1 MGLSIFKISIL
12 LIIIG
17 ASGTGIIFSEADRSS
32 QLMSL
37 KQTESEQISIFFEEN
52 DIGYFTITNPEFQ
65 GQGVYFRIVDE
76 NFDTISKGIA
86 ETKMSIRYFDV
97 KESGIYTIVLTNLAQ
112 EKMNKLSWG
121 QRMWMGAQDAE
132 WRKFEAAHKRAHMR
146 ALDHKGYKVKKPT
159 KTHRV
164 LSYVVVG
171 GISFWIGHEY
181 AKKSHHKGHN
191 KKRPY
196 GWETRGDK
204 K

>member
-1 MGLSIFKISIL
+1 MRLSIFKISIL

-37 KQTESEQISIFFEEN
+37 KQTESEQISMFFEEN

-97 KESGIYTIVLTNLAQ
+97 KESGVYTIILTNLAQ
-112 EKMNKLSWG
+112 EKMSYEVEIGSTN
-121 QRMWMGAQDAE
+121 
-132 WRKFEAAHKRAHMR
+132 
-146 ALDHKGYKVKKPT
+146 ALIISIPAGVMF
-159 KTHRV
+159 
-164 LSYVVVG
+164 VG
-171 GISFWIGHEY
+171 GLLLLFSSYMKLKNYRIAQPDENI
-181 AKKSHHKGHN
+181 K
-191 KKRPY
+191 
-196 GWETRGDK
+196 
-204 K
+204 